1 MPELAD
7 ETYRPTL
14 NLRFAM
20 ASKRNWLG
28 LFLMGAINNL
38 PYVIVN
44 SAASS
49 IASSFG
55 VRNFVGLVFGAN
67 VSLSVF
73 VKCLNTFLLLN
84 VSYRIRFLV
93 NGCLMLIGLFG
104 VAYATSFGFAI
115 GCIVIVGSSSAFGE
129 NVTLGYLHKFPS
141 KLVNAWS
148 SGTGMAGVLG
158 SSLFIIFDCSVGTES
173 GDEQQLRRLNK
184 MAFLLTTPVVLIYW
198 LAYFVVIHEPGYSP
212 DLFSRT
218 NINVQHAQVED
229 SEDAPLLAGQIP
241 TNDSEVIEESRCHRY
256 IRCLKLIL
264 WLALNAG
271 VFVSR
276 SSVQLVQ
283 IRRVDVLS
291 ALQLINMVVWIT
303 DVHYKFIPVYLLPAL
318 MIYVG
323 LLGGAS
329 YVNIF
334 YLLLNEEKYPPRDRE
349 LCVNLA
355 ALFVTLGIA
364 LGTGLETLLFTT
376 VLKSD

>member
-264 WLALNAG
+264 WLALN
-271 VFVSR
+271 
-276 SSVQLVQ
+276 
-283 IRRVDVLS
+283 
-291 ALQLINMVVWIT
+291 
-303 DVHYKFIPVYLLPAL
+303 YKFIPVYLLPAL